1 MDEGD
6 LDGIS
11 WKNDFGDKLVTAK
24 KALSNIRSGQT
35 IFLGSGAGEPYMLTR
50 ALVEMAKSFL
60 DVEVIHLT
68 ATQRDFKLAGP
79 EMLDHFRYNTFY
91 LGHSVT
97 GSSTD
102 NPADYTPINISELPS
117 AMQRGIIRVDVALIQ
132 VSPPDSLGL
141 CSLGISVDAT
151 RAAVENAELVI
162 AQVNENMPVT
172 FGDSLIPMEKIDYLV
187 EGTVPL
193 IEVSAPKADPVS
205 LTIGRHIASLISD
218 GMTLHFDRGPISAAS
233 MRYLDVKKNLGI
245 HTDFLTDDIWR
256 LIKSKAVTNR
266 KKNINKGKT
275 VATMV
280 VGSKDLYDAVNK
292 NPYIEILPIDQV
304 NDPFVI
310 SQNDNMVSIHAISEI
325 SLTGSAK
332 VFTKG
337 DFRIGGLASDK
348 DFINGARSSKNGF
361 TIRALPSTTMDG
373 VHSRIVTTSRKEG
386 VNFSR
391 TKIDFVVTEYGIA
404 NLYGLSTRERAV
416 ALISIAHPKFRDTL
430 LEEAIEA
437 GYVSRKQI
445 MPPKKGCVY
454 PSQYEFTH
462 TFKDGLEVFFRP
474 MKPSDASSIQR
485 MFYSLTPE
493 MRRMR
498 YHGTIKSLSNETAQ
512 RIAAVDYSQ
521 DVAIVGLVGDQRSA
535 KIIAEGRYMN
545 NPTNNMGEFDLV
557 VNEKYQGRGIGTLL
571 GNYLKKIAYSRGLS
585 GIYAEVIQR
594 NEGTIA
600 LLNKAWPTAMRSF
613 ESGSCTFTLRFPQ
626 EDIAKPKD
634 SIVVYSG
641 RYGDFS
647 FGEDHP
653 FNPGRATSTLQ
664 CMDAEG
670 YLDEPWIRV
679 EEPKMVSK
687 ERLIESHDPGFVE
700 ALRAANSGEW
710 REEFLQFNLGGQE
723 CPIFPGLFDFVLL
736 YASAT
741 ITGVN
746 LIIEENA
753 NVVFNPLGGFHHSSR
768 SAAEGFCYFNDAI
781 AAIDILLARGI
792 RVAYIDIDAHH
803 GNGVQDAYYS
813 DDRVLTISLHESGKT
828 LYPWGG
834 FETETG
840 KDIGKGFNMNIPLPE
855 GTDDDLFGMIFD
867 RVVTPAVE
875 RFAPSVVVAVIG
887 ADTHRSDPLS
897 HLSLTNNGMTD
908 AIKHIREYCNQMLLL
923 GGGGYNLKATTRAW
937 CRMWAAANRIDAL
950 PDYLL
955 VLGGSFMGGEGV
967 AQADIVDMAYLTSG
981 DQRDATQKELERIA
995 VFHENNTI
1003 PLIGKR
1009 LSRAPGTD
1017 PD

>member
-1 MDEGD
+1 MNEN
-6 LDGIS
+6 S
-11 WKNDFGDKLVTAK
+11 WKNDYADKVVSAQ
-24 KALSNIRSGQT
+24 KALSKIRDGQT
-35 IFLGSGAGEPYMLTR
+35 IFLGSGAGEPCLLTNT
-50 ALVEMAKSFL
+50 LVEMAKSFH

-68 ATQRDFKLAGP
+68 ATHRDFKLASP
-79 EMLDHFRYNTFY
+79 EMLNHFRYNTFY
-91 LGHSVT
+91 LGYGV
-97 GSSTD
+97 SSTSGES
-102 NPADYTPINISELPS
+102 PADYTPMNIGELPS
-117 AMQRGIIRVDVALIQ
+117 AMKRRIIRVDAALIQ
-132 VSPPDSLGL
+132 VSPPDSVGL

-151 RAAVENAELVI
+151 RAAVESSALVI

-172 FGDSLIPMEKIDYLV
+172 FGDSLIPVEKIDYLV
-187 EGTVPL
+187 EGNGPL
-193 IEVSAPKADPVS
+193 IEIPAPKVDPVS

-233 MRYLDVKKNLGI
+233 MRYLDTKKDLGI

-256 LIKSKAVTNR
+256 LIRSRAVTNR
-266 KKNINKGKT
+266 EKNINKGKT

-280 VGSKDLYDAVNK
+280 VGSKELYSAVNK

-304 NDPFVI
+304 NDPSVI
-310 SQNDNMVSIHAISEI
+310 SQNDNMVSIHNISEI
-325 SLTGSAK
+325 TLTGAAK
-332 VFTKG
+332 VFSEG
-337 DFRIGGLASDK
+337 DFQIDGLAAGR
-348 DFINGARSSKNGF
+348 DFVNGARRSKNGF
-361 TIRALPSTTMDG
+361 TIRALPSTTSDG
-373 VHSRIVTTSRKEG
+373 VHSRIVTVGRKDG
-386 VNFSR
+386 VTFSR
-391 TKIDFVVTEYGIA
+391 TNIDFVVTEYGIA
-404 NLYGLSTRERAV
+404 NLYGLSSRERAV
-416 ALISIAHPKFRDTL
+416 ALISIAHPKFRGQL
-430 LEEAIEA
+430 LKEAMEA
-437 GYVSRKQI
+437 GHVSRNQI
-445 MPPKKGCVY
+445 MPPEKGCVY

-474 MKPSDASSIQR
+474 MKPSDARSIQR

-512 RIAAVDYSQ
+512 GIAAVDYSQ
-521 DVAIVGLVGDQRSA
+521 DVAIVGLVGDQRNTE
-535 KIIAEGRYMN
+535 IIAEGRYMN
-545 NPTNNMGEFDLV
+545 NPNNNMGEFDLV
-557 VNEKYQGRGIGTLL
+557 VHEKYQGKGIGTFL
-571 GNYLKKIAYSRGLS
+571 GNYLKKIAYSRGLG

-613 ESGSCTFTLRFPQ
+613 EYGSCTFTLRFPE

-641 RYGDFS
+641 RFGDFS
-647 FGEDHP
+647 FGKDHP
-653 FNPGRATSTLQ
+653 FNPGRATNAMR
-664 CMDAEG
+664 CMDDEG
-670 YLDEPWIRV
+670 YLNEPWIRI
-679 EEPKMVSK
+679 EEPRMVTK
-687 ERLIESHDPGFVE
+687 ERLFESHDPKFIE
-700 ALRAANSGEW
+700 ALRLANSGEW
-710 REEFLQFNLGGQE
+710 REEFLQFHLGGEE

-741 ITGVN
+741 ITGAN

-768 SAAEGFCYFNDAI
+768 SGAEGFCYFNDAI
-781 AAIDILLARGI
+781 AAIDMLLARGF

-803 GNGVQDAYYS
+803 GNGVQDAYYG
-813 DDRVLTISLHESGKT
+813 DDRVLAISLHESGKT

-840 KDIGKGFNMNIPLPE
+840 EEIGKGFTINIPLPE
-855 GTDDDLFGMIFD
+855 GTDDDLFGMVFN

-875 RFAPSVVVAVIG
+875 QFAPSVVVAVIG

-908 AIKHIREYCNQMLLL
+908 AIKRIREYSNHMLLL
-923 GGGGYNLKATTRAW
+923 GGGGYNLTATTRAW

-955 VLGGSFMGGEGV
+955 VLGGSFMGSEGV
-967 AQADIVDMAYLTSG
+967 GQSDIVDMAYLTSG
-981 DQRDATQKELERIA
+981 DQRDKIQTELERIA
-995 VFHENNTI
+995 EFHEKNTI

-1009 LSRAPGTD
+1009 LSRMPGTN
-1017 PD
+1017 

>member
-1 MDEGD
+1 MNGN
-6 LDGIS
+6 S
-11 WKNDFGDKLVTAK
+11 WQNDFSDKLVSAK
-24 KALSNIRSGQT
+24 KALSHIRDGQT
-35 IFLGSGAGEPYMLTR
+35 IFLGSGAGEPYLLTN
-50 ALVEMAKSFL
+50 ALVEMAKSFR

-68 ATQRDFKLAGP
+68 ATQHDFKLASP

-91 LGHSVT
+91 LGHSAA
-97 GSSTD
+97 SSSAES
-102 NPADYTPINISELPS
+102 PADYTPMNISELPS
-117 AMQRGIIRVDVALIQ
+117 AMKRGIIRVDAALIQ

-151 RAAVENAELVI
+151 RAAVENSALVI

-172 FGDSLIPMEKIDYLV
+172 FGDSLIPVEKIDYLV
-187 EGTVPL
+187 EGNVPL
-193 IEVSAPKADPVS
+193 IEVPALKVDPVS

-233 MRYLDVKKNLGI
+233 MRYLDAKRNLGI

-256 LIKSKAVTNR
+256 LIRSGAVTNR
-266 KKNINKGKT
+266 EKNINKGKT

-280 VGSKDLYDAVNK
+280 VGSRELYDAVNK
-292 NPYIEILPIDQV
+292 NPDIEILPIDHV

-310 SQNDNMVSIHAISEI
+310 SQNDNMVSIHTISEI
-325 SLTGSAK
+325 SLSGSAK
-332 VFTKG
+332 VFSEG
-337 DFRIGGLASDK
+337 DFGASGLAAGK
-348 DFINGARSSKNGF
+348 DFINGARASKNGF
-361 TIRALPSTTMDG
+361 TIRALPSTTPDG
-373 VHSRIVTTSRKEG
+373 VHSRIVTTSRKDG
-386 VNFSR
+386 VIFSR
-391 TKIDFVVTEYGIA
+391 TTIDFVVTEYGIA
-404 NLYGLSTRERAV
+404 NLYGLSSRERAV
-416 ALISIAHPKFRDTL
+416 ALISIAHPKFREQL
-430 LEEAIEA
+430 LKEAIEA

-445 MPPKKGCVY
+445 MPPEKGCVY

-462 TFKDGLEVFFRP
+462 TFKDDLEVFFRP
-474 MKPSDASSIQR
+474 MKPSDARSIQR

-521 DVAIVGLVGDQRSA
+521 DVAIVGLVGDRRNA
-535 KIIAEGRYMN
+535 EIIAEGRYMN

-557 VNEKYQGRGIGTLL
+557 VNEKYQGRGIGTFL

-600 LLNKAWPTAMRSF
+600 LLNKAWPTAMKSF
-613 ESGSCTFTLRFPQ
+613 ESGSCTFSLRFPE
-626 EDIAKPKD
+626 EDVAKPKD

-641 RYGDFS
+641 RFGDFS

-653 FNPGRATSTLQ
+653 FDPGRATSSLR
-664 CMDAEG
+664 CMDEKG
-670 YLDEPWIRV
+670 YLNEPWIRV
-679 EEPKMVSK
+679 EEPRMVSK
-687 ERLIESHDPGFVE
+687 ERLIESHDPKFIE

-710 REEFLQFNLGGQE
+710 REEFLQFHLGGQE

-781 AAIDILLARGI
+781 AAIDMLLARGF

-803 GNGVQDAYYS
+803 GNGVQDAYYG
-813 DDRVLTISLHESGKT
+813 DDRVLSISLHESGKT

-840 KDIGKGFNMNIPLPE
+840 EDIGKGFTMNIPLPE

-908 AIKHIREYCNQMLLL
+908 AIKRIREYSNQMLLL
-923 GGGGYNLKATTRAW
+923 GGGGYNLTATTRAW

-955 VLGGSFMGGEGV
+955 VLGGSFMGGKGV

-981 DQRDATQKELERIA
+981 DQRNEIQEELERIA
-995 VFHENNTI
+995 VFHEKNTI

-1009 LSRAPGTD
+1009 LSRMPGTD
-1017 PD
+1017 SG